1 MRPAPQRTRQL
12 NQRLVALAACVA
24 AVALLYRLF
33 GALDDSD
40 VERGPATPAR
50 GYFATDT
57 TLTEM
62 GATGHP
68 RYVVHARRI
77 EQQLSDQSV
86 LLSDIWLDYLTK
98 DQGTWHVTALNGR
111 MPEDRKSLLLSGDVT
126 ITGAADRGGA
136 IIRTDQV
143 NYGFDDGIVQ
153 TAEPVTV
160 RLGAH
165 EINARGLRAML
176 NAGTLRLESNV
187 HGRFIP

>member
-1 MRPAPQRTRQL
+1 MRSAHQRARVLTD
-12 NQRLVALAACVA
+12 RLVASAAGIA
-24 AVALLYRLF
+24 GLALLYGLV
-33 GALDDSD
+33 GGWDESD
-40 VERGPATPAR
+40 VERPPAAAPR
-50 GYFATDT
+50 GYFATDAT
-57 TLTEM
+57 MTEM
-62 GATGHP
+62 GANGRP
-68 RYVVHARRI
+68 RFIVHAREI

-86 LLSDIWLDYLTK
+86 LLSDLSLDYLTK

-143 NYGFDDGIVQ
+143 NYGIDDGIVQ